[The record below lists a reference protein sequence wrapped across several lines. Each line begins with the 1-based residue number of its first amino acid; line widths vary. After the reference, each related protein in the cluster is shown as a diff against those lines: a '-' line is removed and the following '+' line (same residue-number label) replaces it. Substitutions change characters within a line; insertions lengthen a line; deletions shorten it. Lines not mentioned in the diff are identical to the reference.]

1 MLTYRLWDSDVGFV
15 DVAVNG
21 WLIDAIKAAG
31 MPHPQRVQFFDALTG
46 QWLDVMPT
54 AVNHASQQV
63 AA

>member
-1 MLTYRLWDSDVGFV
+1 MVAYRLWDSDVGFV

-31 MPHPQRVQFFDALTG
+31 MPRPRRVQFFDVLTG
-46 QWLDVMPT
+46 QWLDVMPA
-54 AVNHASQQV
+54 AVSHASRQV

>member
-31 MPHPQRVQFFDALTG
+31 MPRPRRVQFFDVLTG
-46 QWLDVMPT
+46 QWLDVMP
-54 AVNHASQQV
+54 A
-63 AA
+63 